1 LLNQTRRKTKSQ
13 QLEEQLEEQQVGLPK
28 EAILESS
35 QLQQLVETVGPR
47 RRNDDEYK
55 TNSSIT

>member
-1 LLNQTRRKTKSQ
+1 VQ
-13 QLEEQLEEQQVGLPK
+13 EEQLEVQEEQVVLRR
-28 EAILESS
+28 EAMLQKN
-35 QLQQLVETVGPR
+35 QLQQPEATVGPR